1 MKNNEANLYLNLSI
15 LRDSADQVLDTIKA
29 WTNDDKQVATFKNLV
44 IAVLGA
50 LSSGKKLIFFGNGG
64 SAAEASH
71 MAAEFIGKCEKD
83 IGPHAAISL
92 NDSNVCLTAISN
104 DWNFQD
110 VFSRQIT
117 AIGHSG
123 DLAIG
128 LSTSGN
134 SENVTK
140 GLEAAKMIGIQTS
153 LWTSSK
159 MEKNLKYVDHL
170 IQVPATRT
178 PRIQEVHL
186 FIGHLLCEYV
196 EKYIN

>member
-1 MKNNEANLYLNLSI
+1 MKNNEAGSHLNLSI
-15 LRDSADQVLDTIKA
+15 LQESADQILDAIKL
-29 WTNDDKQVATFKNLV
+29 WTSDDKQVEIFKNLV
-44 IAVLGA
+44 IAVLST
-50 LSSGKKLIFFGNGG
+50 LNSSRKLIFFGNGG

-71 MAAEFIGKCEKD
+71 MAAEFIGKCEKE

-92 NDSNVCLTAISN
+92 NDSNVSLTAISN

-117 AIGHSG
+117 AIGYSG

-134 SENVTK
+134 SENVTR
-140 GLEAAKMIGIQTS
+140 GLEVAKKIGLQTS

-159 MEKNLKYVDHL
+159 IEKDFKYVDYL
-170 IQVPATRT
+170 VQVPAIRT

-196 EKYIN
+196 EKYID

>member
-1 MKNNEANLYLNLSI
+1 MKNNEAGSHLNLSI
-15 LRDSADQVLDTIKA
+15 LQESADQILDAIKL
-29 WTNDDKQVATFKNLV
+29 WTSDDKQVEIFKNLV
-44 IAVLGA
+44 IAVLST
-50 LSSGKKLIFFGNGG
+50 LNSSRKL
-64 SAAEASH
+64 SH
-71 MAAEFIGKCEKD
+71 MAAEFIGKCEKE

-92 NDSNVCLTAISN
+92 NDSNVSLTAISN

-117 AIGHSG
+117 AIGYSG

-134 SENVTK
+134 SENVTR
-140 GLEAAKMIGIQTS
+140 GLEAAKKIGLQTS

-159 MEKNLKYVDHL
+159 IKKDLKYVDYL
-170 IQVPATRT
+170 VQVPATRT

-196 EKYIN
+196 EKYID

>member
-1 MKNNEANLYLNLSI
+1 MKNNEAGSHLNLSI
-15 LRDSADQVLDTIKA
+15 LQESADQILDAIKL
-29 WTNDDKQVATFKNLV
+29 WTSDDKQVEIFKNLV
-44 IAVLGA
+44 IAVLST
-50 LSSGKKLIFFGNGG
+50 LNSSRKLIFFGNGG

-71 MAAEFIGKCEKD
+71 MAAEFIGKCEKE

-92 NDSNVCLTAISN
+92 NDSNVSLTAISN

-117 AIGHSG
+117 AIGYSG

-134 SENVTK
+134 SENVTR
-140 GLEAAKMIGIQTS
+140 GLEAAKKIGLQTS

-159 MEKNLKYVDHL
+159 IKKDLKYVDYL
-170 IQVPATRT
+170 VQVPATRT

-196 EKYIN
+196 EKYID